1 MKTLK
6 DIISTLDVQQVQ
18 GDQNVSIQDITADSR
33 AVKLNSLFIALD
45 GATVDGHNYIDKAV
59 AAGAVAVIVSKPVT
73 VPDDVCVITV
83 SDTRQA
89 MMVCVPYFKTFRV
102 ELQTSR

>member
-6 DIISTLDVQQVQ
+6 DIISTLDAQQVQ

-33 AVKLNSLFIALD
+33 AVKPNSLFIALD

-59 AAGAVAVIVSKPVT
+59 AAGAVAVIVSNRLLYLMM
-73 VPDDVCVITV
+73 CVLSPFLIHV
-83 SDTRQA
+83 
-89 MMVCVPYFKTFRV
+89 K
-102 ELQTSR
+102 L